1 MAALAVV
8 AGLAALWAARVEHA
22 PKPAIGLMTSLPV
35 YWAEDDRLLAP
46 PEDSSASHWL
56 RRWMDTRFAV
66 RLLDILSDTGTGTQ
80 LSSVDRLI
88 LAQPRLL
95 QPSEFVA
102 LDDWVRR
109 GGRVLIFAD
118 PVLTEESRYPIGDPR
133 RPPVDALLSPI
144 LTRWGLEQRVSDQP
158 FDVQVAQVL
167 GGKVEIQMAGQ
178 FRLLTGGTAQCNLSE
193 TALLAECRIGRGR
206 AVIFGDAALLSANG
220 GNPANRAALER
231 LTQAAFE

>member
-35 YWAEDDRLLAP
+35 YWAEDDRLLAAP
-46 PEDSSASHWL
+46 GDTSGSHWL
-56 RRWMDTRFAV
+56 RRWLDTRFAV
-66 RLLDILSDTGTGTQ
+66 RLLDTLSETGTGMQ

-102 LDDWVRR
+102 LDEWVRR

-144 LTRWGLEQRVSDQP
+144 LARWGLKQSVSDQP
-158 FDVQVAQVL
+158 FDVQVVQVL

-178 FRLLTGGTAQCNLSE
+178 FHPVTGGTAQCRLSE
-193 TALLAECRIGRGR
+193 RGLLAECRIAKGR
-206 AVIFGDAALLSANG
+206 AVIFSDAAMLSADA
-220 GNPANRAALER
+220 GNPTNRAALER
-231 LTQAAFE
+231 LARAAFE